1 MNTTNAPAASGDA
14 RRSACAVPTESER
27 TAAAAMLRIIW
38 GIHTSRAVYAVAK
51 LGIADLLVDGPVSS
65 AVLARITGVHQPSLY
80 RVLRLLA
87 ALGVFDEVEPGSF
100 GLTALGDRLRSD
112 VPAGMRSWAVFLEA
126 VGGVQP
132 FEHILDTVRTGK
144 PGLDIG
150 FGMGIFEFLAEHP
163 DSAVTFD
170 AAMSERT
177 AAFASTLAETY
188 DFSDIRSIVDV
199 GGGLG
204 TLLAEILRR
213 HSHLHGT
220 LFEAASVAA
229 RAATVL
235 DGADLADRCAV
246 LAGDFFEQVP
256 RGADCYVLA
265 NVLHDWEDERAID
278 ILRNCRQSM
287 VRGGRVLI
295 VERLI
300 PDEPGDAV
308 PTLLSDIN
316 MLVIT
321 GGQERTNAE
330 YASLL
335 AGAGL
340 EIGAVHPIA
349 FPYGVIE
356 GLSRGLWCHGE
367 HDYPV
372 GDRGRRGALAV
383 VHRALSSAGERG
395 RRPGGRGSHDGRHAP
410 PGLAGA

>member
-1 MNTTNAPAASGDA
+1 MSAINAPAASGDA
-14 RRSACAVPTESER
+14 RHLIPSQSER
-27 TAAAAMLRIIW
+27 AAATAMLRIIW
-38 GIHTSRAVYAVAK
+38 GIHSSRAVYAVAK
-51 LGIADLLVDGPVSS
+51 LGIADLLTDGPASCQE
-65 AVLARITGVHQPSLY
+65 LARITGVHEPSLY
-80 RVLRLLA
+80 RVLRLIA
-87 ALGVFDEVEPGSF
+87 ALGVFDEVEPGFF
-100 GLTALGDRLRSD
+100 GLTVLGDRLRSD

-126 VGGVQP
+126 IGGVQP
-132 FEHILDTVRTGK
+132 FEHILETVRTGK
-144 PGLDIG
+144 PGMDIA
-150 FGMGIFEFLAEHP
+150 FGMGIFEFLAQRP
-163 DSAVTFD
+163 DCAVTFD

-177 AAFASTLAETY
+177 AAFASSMADAY

-199 GGGLG
+199 GGGQG

-213 HSHLHGT
+213 HTHLHGT
-220 LFEAASVAA
+220 LFETADVAV
-229 RAATVL
+229 RAAAVL
-235 DGADLADRCAV
+235 DEADLADRHEV

-265 NVLHDWEDERAID
+265 NVVHDWDDQRAID

-300 PDEPGDAV
+300 PDPPGDAV

-330 YASLL
+330 YANLL

-340 EIGAVHPIA
+340 RIGTVHPVA

-356 GLSRGLWCHGE
+356 GF
-367 HDYPV
+367 V
-372 GDRGRRGALAV
+372 
-383 VHRALSSAGERG
+383 
-395 RRPGGRGSHDGRHAP
+395 
-410 PGLAGA
+410 